1 MNFTQSATDLDFDVT
16 AIVQRTRIAPTARF
30 HRFKFEPALSV
41 CMAGGGV
48 PSLASMAACA
58 VLNSDEEHTKERRRQ
73 SDPRAARLGI
83 TRRRKRKRDGG
94 LKELVYAEWH
104 QQATRETGLRPDIAL
119 EDPRLIDLTEDD
131 SYDWLEDVDYVT
143 VVQDE

>member
-1 MNFTQSATDLDFDVT
+1 M
-16 AIVQRTRIAPTARF
+16 
-30 HRFKFEPALSV
+30 
-41 CMAGGGV
+41 

-83 TRRRKRKRDGG
+83 TRRRKRNRDGSM
-94 LKELVYAEWH
+94 KELAYTEWL

-119 EDPRLIDLTEDD
+119 DDPNLVDLTEDN
-131 SYDWLEDVDYVT
+131 SFDWLEDVDYVT